1 MSKTLHRGRSP
12 VFFAVAVVATT
23 LAACGSESGREAYED
38 VGPGAATGGGPNGDG
53 KGSTTFGTD
62 PAGSAG
68 SGGDGKGC
76 GPDANDQAGCPC
88 TTPGELRSCYAGPP
102 STRGVGLCQNGQQ
115 TCTTKDELGGAWS
128 ACTGSVIPA
137 AEDCTGTSDRN
148 CDGNIGC
155 ADPSCATH
163 PSCQPACKAGDTKPC
178 YTGPPGTSTK
188 GVCKAGVQSCVNG
201 KWDPACNGQVLP
213 SAEACTDGLDNDCN
227 GTADCADSACA
238 AAPSCCTPN
247 PAGVDGTIYAN
258 SADALYRVSPTTFAV
273 TKIGNFNAGESM
285 TDVAVTP
292 AGVVYGISF
301 TTLYAVNKTT
311 GAATAIAAVGGNG
324 NNSLTFLP
332 SGDLLASD
340 SNGDAKRIN
349 PSTGAVT
356 YVGNYGAYTSSG
368 DLVAIASGQMFGT
381 APGPSSDL
389 LVKVSTSTG
398 VATTVGATGRSSVWG
413 LAYAGARVI
422 GFTTAGE
429 IVKIDPVT
437 ATTTLLATTSVS
449 FWGAGQ
455 SPLVIASG
463 CP

>member
-1 MSKTLHRGRSP
+1 MARGALS
-12 VFFAVAVVATT
+12 VFFAAIVVAST
-23 LAACGSESGREAYED
+23 LAACGSEGRDGYAD
-38 VGPGAATGGGPNGDG
+38 PNAGAAAGGSGGAGGDG
-53 KGSTTFGTD
+53 NGSTTFGTD
-62 PAGSAG
+62 PAG
-68 SGGDGKGC
+68 GGANGDENGKGC

-88 TTPGELRSCYAGPP
+88 SEPGALRSCYVGPP

-115 TCTTKDELGGAWS
+115 TCTKKDEIGGAWS
-128 ACTGSVIPA
+128 PCTGAVTPT
-137 AEDCTGTSDRN
+137 AEDCTGTTDRN

-155 ADPSCATH
+155 ADPACATH

-188 GVCKAGVQSCVNG
+188 GVCKAGTQSCVNG
-201 KWDPACNGQVLP
+201 KWDAACNGQILP
-213 SAEACTDGLDNDCN
+213 SVEQCTDALDNDCN
-227 GTADCADSACA
+227 GVADCADSSCA

-273 TKIGNFNAGESM
+273 TKVGNFNCGESM

-340 SNGDAKRIN
+340 SSGDAKRIN

-381 APGPSSDL
+381 APGPSSDV

-398 VATTVGATGRSSVWG
+398 AATVVGATGRSSVWG

-422 GFTTAGE
+422 GFTTGGE

-437 ATTTLLATTSVS
+437 ATTTLLATTSIS